1 MTAWECDRPPMP
13 DSVILETKRD
23 PNTMVLLDHFR
34 PPLSTKRHWHSF
46 HNAWLTYLSED
57 LNQRLPEGYFAEPNA
72 QFGLRSMSLL
82 SAKKLRLL
90 QSRYKV
96 KVQIFSTQERV

>member
-1 MTAWECDRPPMP
+1 MP